1 MLYGRYKLDHRSKS
15 AVLIDLRG
23 RRRINRQIL
32 QVPLGRAK
40 SAEPALAHHL
50 CAGVP
55 SPTTANVSR
64 PDCCQAVG
72 GWVNYFGGS
81 TTYWS
86 YATFPIPDAGSRLV
100 GWLFPRVIEL
110 SGERLAEL
118 VKRPD

>member
-1 MLYGRYKLDHRSKS
+1 MGEGRGE
-15 AVLIDLRG
+15 G
-23 RRRINRQIL
+23 RL
-32 QVPLGRAK
+32 
-40 SAEPALAHHL
+40 
-50 CAGVP
+50 
-55 SPTTANVSR
+55 SR
-64 PDCCQAVG
+64 PVPFASRPG
-72 GWVNYFGGS
+72 RWVTYLGGS